1 MKTKY
6 MRTVAVLAMLVAA
19 LALVACGSGDDS
31 DSGGGAGASDTPTA
45 ERGAFPVT
53 IEHKFGKTEIDEQP
67 TRVVTV
73 GFTEQDS
80 VLALGIKPV
89 GVREFLGGYKWQ
101 ERPWAQE
108 ALGGTKEQT
117 IGGEE
122 ISYEKVAALKPDVI
136 IGVNSGMTKTDY
148 NRLSKIAPTV
158 AQSSEF
164 IDFGV
169 PWSDQTLTIG
179 KALGL
184 GDKAQEVVDGVE
196 AKFAKAREEHPE
208 FEGKTFSMAYGG
220 DGQLGAH
227 ASGDYRV
234 QFFKDLGLT
243 MNPEIDKLAG
253 EAFYIDLDEEQF
265 RLIDSDA
272 VLMFGTRDKVA
283 KDKVASRLDAVT
295 EDRTIYVDLTDQFAG
310 ALGYASPLSLP
321 YLIDKATPLLAASQD
336 DDPATKVAD
345 AD

>member
-1 MKTKY
+1 
-6 MRTVAVLAMLVAA
+6 MRMAALVVALVALLA
-19 LALVACGSGDDS
+19 LAACGSGDDS
-31 DSGGGAGASDTPTA
+31 DSSGGGASDTPTA

-53 IEHKFGKTEIDEQP
+53 IEHKFGKTEIETQP
-67 TRVVTV
+67 KRVVTV

-80 VLALGIKPV
+80 VLALGLKPV

-108 ALGGTKEQT
+108 ALGGTKEAT

-148 NRLSKIAPTV
+148 NRLSAIAPTV
-158 AQSSEF
+158 AQSDEF

-169 PWSDQTLTIG
+169 PWSDQTLTTG

-184 GDKAQEVVDGVE
+184 GEKAQEVVDGVE
-196 AKFAKAREEHPE
+196 AKFAKVREEHPE
-208 FEGKTFSMAYGG
+208 FEGKTFTMAYGG

-234 QFFKDLGLT
+234 QFFKDLGMK
-243 MNPEIDKLAG
+243 MNPEVDKLAG
-253 EAFYIDLDEEQF
+253 EAFYIDLDPEQF

-283 KDKVASRLDAVT
+283 KDKVASRLDAVK
-295 EDRTIYVDLTDQFAG
+295 EDRTVYVDLTDQFAG

-321 YLIDKATPLLAASQD
+321 YLIDRATPLVAAAVD

-345 AD
+345 AE